1 MLYNIK
7 IGKTLKK
14 DKKGERGLHLIIYI
28 HVREGKEKR
37 RREQRRGAWISKK
50 GVLFPLTGENVFTGR
65 GIIWQ
70 REGRKTRME
79 KKIQQKSKRYIRL
92 KTRLSAKNC
101 IKIAQKTSK

>member
-50 GVLFPLTGENVFTGR
+50 KKGGTFSPTGENVFTGR

-79 KKIQQKSKRYIRL
+79 KKIQQKSKVRRESVPSLPYFF
-92 KTRLSAKNC
+92 T
-101 IKIAQKTSK
+101 

>member
-50 GVLFPLTGENVFTGR
+50 KKGGGTFFPDGGECFYRQGNNLAKG
-65 GIIWQ
+65 G
-70 REGRKTRME
+70 
-79 KKIQQKSKRYIRL
+79 KK
-92 KTRLSAKNC
+92 N
-101 IKIAQKTSK
+101 